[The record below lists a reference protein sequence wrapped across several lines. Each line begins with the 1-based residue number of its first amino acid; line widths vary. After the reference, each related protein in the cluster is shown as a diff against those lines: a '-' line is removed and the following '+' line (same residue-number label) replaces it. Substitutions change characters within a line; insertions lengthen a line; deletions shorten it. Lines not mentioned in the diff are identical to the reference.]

1 MIELTSIPEV
11 IFKASH
17 GDTFTVNNHPFMF
30 EIGGGGEGSGKGWL
44 TKLPEEDHPFVHLRD
59 VRGVAL
65 MSRKE
70 MVELLQHKQ
79 FIIY

>member
-30 EIGGGGEGSGKGWL
+30 EMSEFGGERCWL
-44 TKLPEEDHPFVHLRD
+44 TKLPEDDHPFVHLRD
-59 VRGVAL
+59 ERGIAL
-65 MSRKE
+65 LSRKE
-70 MVELLQHKQ
+70 MVELIQHKQ